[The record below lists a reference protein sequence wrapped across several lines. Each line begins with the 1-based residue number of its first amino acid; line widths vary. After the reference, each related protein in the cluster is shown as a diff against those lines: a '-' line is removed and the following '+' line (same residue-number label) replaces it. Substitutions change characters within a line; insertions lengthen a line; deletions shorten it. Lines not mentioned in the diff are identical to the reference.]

1 MKQLYIVAAAGSGK
15 RMGVNKPKQ
24 FLEFGGEPIF
34 IKSLKIIDNC
44 RSVDAIV
51 VVTRKEYIELVKSYI
66 EKFQIKKVLNVIE
79 GGAERQDSIFN
90 AIKSIGDIEDYII
103 GVQDGVR
110 PFIKEEYIDKP
121 YENLIKYDEYDGY
134 IIGVKVKDTIKI
146 INGSKIEKTPL
157 RDTLIAAQTPQV
169 FKGKILKKAYEEA
182 EKNGFVGTDDASLV
196 ENIGGKVGFLEGSY
210 ENIKITTVED
220 LLHLDK
226 RG

>member
-15 RMGVNKPKQ
+15 RMGLSKPKQ
-24 FLEFGGEPIF
+24 FLEFDGEPIF
-34 IKSLKIIDNC
+34 IKTLKTIDKTS
-44 RSVDAIV
+44 SVDAII
-51 VVTRKEYIELVKSYI
+51 VVTGKEHINLVKSYI
-66 EKFQIKKVLNVIE
+66 KKFEIKKILDVIE
-79 GGAERQDSIFN
+79 GGAERQNSIFN
-90 AIKSIGDIEDYII
+90 AIKSIENIEEYII

-110 PFIKEEYIDKP
+110 PFLKEEYINKP
-121 YENLIKYDEYDGY
+121 YEYLKSEKNYDGY
-134 IIGVKVKDTIKI
+134 IIGVKVKDTIKVI
-146 INGSKIEKTPL
+146 DGEKILETPS
-157 RDTLIAAQTPQV
+157 RETLIAAQTPQV
-169 FKGKILKKAYEEA
+169 FRGEILKKAYEEA